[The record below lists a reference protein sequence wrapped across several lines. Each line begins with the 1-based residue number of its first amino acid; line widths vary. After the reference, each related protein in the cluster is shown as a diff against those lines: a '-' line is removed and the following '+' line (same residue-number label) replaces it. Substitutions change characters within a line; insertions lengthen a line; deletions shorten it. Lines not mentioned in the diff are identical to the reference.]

1 MIAMKAKDD
10 TPHSLRE
17 LLDEIVEISV
27 ANDRAVNGLTVDSR
41 QVHAGDLFIAI
52 PGTLADGRT
61 YISDAIARGATAVLR
76 EAGGDYDFDSSPV
89 PIFSCKDL
97 RTRVGII
104 ADRFFGS
111 PSSKLLVI
119 GVTGTNGKT
128 TCTHLLA
135 QVLGHA
141 QKRCAL
147 IGTVGAGFPGTLE
160 AMALTTPDA
169 ISVHGL
175 LARFLREGATHVCVE
190 VSSHALEQGRS
201 VGVAFDLA
209 IFTNLSRDHLDYHGS
224 IDSYAEAKA
233 HLFNVDGL
241 KRAAINQDDPFGRTL
256 LQRVQGKLDV
266 VSFGVDGGDVCAQE
280 IRPLQDGLELR
291 ATTPL
296 GEITLHCPLFGRFN
310 AVNVLAVLAALLSC
324 GISLEQAREG
334 LSRIRP
340 VAGRVERFGGENGQP
355 LAVVDYAHTPDAL
368 EQVLRAL
375 REHTQG
381 RLYCVFGCGGDRD
394 RGKRPEMGRVAER
407 LADKVVL
414 TDDNP
419 RTESG
424 DRIVAEIAAGMNAKP
439 CIVRNRAS
447 AIRTAIA
454 EANASDIVLIAGKG
468 HEEYQ
473 QVGDRRMPYS
483 DRETVRTILG
493 AVA

>member
-1 MIAMKAKDD
+1 
-10 TPHSLRE
+10 
-17 LLDEIVEISV
+17 
-27 ANDRAVNGLTVDSR
+27 
-41 QVHAGDLFIAI
+41 
-52 PGTLADGRT
+52 
-61 YISDAIARGATAVLR
+61 
-76 EAGGDYDFDSSPV
+76 
-89 PIFSCKDL
+89 
-97 RTRVGII
+97 
-104 ADRFFGS
+104 
-111 PSSKLLVI
+111 
-119 GVTGTNGKT
+119 
-128 TCTHLLA
+128 
-135 QVLGHA
+135 
-141 QKRCAL
+141 
-147 IGTVGAGFPGTLE
+147 
-160 AMALTTPDA
+160 
-169 ISVHGL
+169 
-175 LARFLREGATHVCVE
+175 
-190 VSSHALEQGRS
+190 
-201 VGVAFDLA
+201 LA
-209 IFTNLSRDHLDYHGS
+209 IFTNLSRDHLDYHDTM
-224 IDSYAEAKA
+224 DSYAEAKA
-233 HLFNVDGL
+233 QLFNVDGL

-266 VSFGVDGGDVCAQE
+266 VSFGVHGGDVCAQE
-280 IRPLQDGLELR
+280 IRPLQDGLKLH

-296 GEITLHCPLFGRFN
+296 GEVTLHCPLFGRFN

-424 DRIVAEIAAGMNAKP
+424 DQIIAEIAVGMNAKP

-473 QVGDRRMPYS
+473 QVGDRRLPYS
-483 DRETVRTILG
+483 DRETVQTILG
-493 AVA
+493 AAA

>member
-1 MIAMKAKDD
+1 MKARDD
-10 TPHSLRE
+10 TPHSLRG
-17 LLDEIVEISV
+17 LLDGIVEVSV
-27 ANDRAVNGLTVDSR
+27 DDDCAVNGLTMDSR
-41 QVHAGDLFIAI
+41 QVHTDDLFIAI
-52 PGTLADGRT
+52 PGTLADGRN
-61 YISDAIARGATAVLR
+61 YISDAVARGATAVLR
-76 EAGGDYDFDSSPV
+76 EAGGDYDFDSSPI

-135 QVLGHA
+135 QVLDRA

-147 IGTVGAGFPGTLE
+147 IGTVGAGFPGALE

-175 LARFLREGATHVCVE
+175 LARFLRKGATHVCLE
-190 VSSHALEQGRS
+190 VSSHALEQGRG

-224 IDSYAEAKA
+224 MDSYAEAKGQ
-233 HLFNVDGL
+233 LFDVDGL

-266 VSFGVDGGDVCAQE
+266 ISFGVDGGDVCAQE

-424 DRIVAEIAAGMNAKP
+424 DQIIAEIAAGMNAKP
-439 CIVRNRAS
+439 YIVRDRAS
-447 AIRTAIA
+447 AIRIAIA

-473 QVGDRRMPYS
+473 QVGDKRLPYS
-483 DRETVRTILG
+483 DRETVQTILG
-493 AVA
+493 EAA